1 MLNTV
6 EADFARHLAVG
17 IRGLRL
23 RRGLSQVDLAARAG
37 VNRSVIINAENGRRQ
52 IRPSTVRKI
61 ARALGVTPT
70 ELWEESRQ

>member
-6 EADFARHLAVG
+6 EADFARQLAVG

-37 VNRSVIINAENGRRQ
+37 VNRTVIINAENGRRQ

-70 ELWEESRQ
+70 ELWEELRQ